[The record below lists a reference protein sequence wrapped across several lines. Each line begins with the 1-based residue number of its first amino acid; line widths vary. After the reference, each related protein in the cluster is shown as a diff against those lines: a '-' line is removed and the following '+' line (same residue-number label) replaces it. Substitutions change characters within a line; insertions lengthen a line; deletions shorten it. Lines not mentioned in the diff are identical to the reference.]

1 MPQSYQQ
8 IGPDLALQI
17 RLVVTDVDGT
27 MTTAEDSM
35 SLAALE
41 AVRRLEEQGVVV
53 GLASGRALP
62 RLESVAQRA
71 GITGP
76 IIAENGGIAKLTKD
90 DQLADLGY
98 SRQPAVRALE
108 KLKGLFPQAI
118 EETEDDKFRLVDIG
132 IKSHGVETV
141 ELRSHLDDVELLDS
155 GYMLHLLQKGVSK
168 GLTLMRLLA
177 RIGDGSL
184 SPEEV
189 MVFGDSTTDMSLFQ
203 LFPHSVLIVNPRL
216 PAQQRQAM
224 LEVAEYVSDLTFGE
238 GFAQV
243 VLHILDA
250 RKA

>member
-1 MPQSYQQ
+1 MPQSYRQ

-41 AVRRLEEQGVVV
+41 AVRRLEAQGIVV

-62 RLESVAQRA
+62 RLESVAERA

-76 IIAENGGIAKLTKD
+76 IIAENGGVAKLRRD
-90 DQLADLGY
+90 DQLVDLGY
-98 SRQPAVRALE
+98 SRKPAMRALE
-108 KLKGLFPQAI
+108 KLKGLFPKAI

-168 GLTLMRLLA
+168 GLTLMRLLGEV
-177 RIGDGSL
+177 GDGSL
-184 SPEEV
+184 SQEEV

-203 LFPHSVLIVNPRL
+203 LFPHSVLIINPRL
-216 PAQQRQAM
+216 ATQQRQAM
-224 LEVAEYVSDLTFGE
+224 LEVAEYVSDLPFGD
-238 GFAQV
+238 GFAEV
-243 VLHILDA
+243 VQHILYC
-250 RKA
+250 RGV

>member
-1 MPQSYQQ
+1 MPQSYRQ

-41 AVRRLEEQGVVV
+41 AVRRLEAQGIVV

-62 RLESVAQRA
+62 RLESVAGRA

-76 IIAENGGIAKLTKD
+76 IIAENGGVAKLRRD
-90 DQLADLGY
+90 DQLVDLGY
-98 SRQPAVRALE
+98 SRKPAMRALE
-108 KLKGLFPQAI
+108 KLKGLFPKAI

-168 GLTLMRLLA
+168 GLTLMRLLGEV
-177 RIGDGSL
+177 GDGSL
-184 SPEEV
+184 SQEEV

-203 LFPHSVLIVNPRL
+203 LFPHSVLIINPRL
-216 PAQQRQAM
+216 ATQQRQAM
-224 LEVAEYVSDLTFGE
+224 LEVAEYVSDLPFGD
-238 GFAQV
+238 GFAEV
-243 VLHILDA
+243 VQHILYC
-250 RKA
+250 RGV

>member
-1 MPQSYQQ
+1 MPQSYRQ

-41 AVRRLEEQGVVV
+41 AVRRLEEQGIVV

-76 IIAENGGIAKLTKD
+76 IIAENGGVAKLTRD

-132 IKSHGVETV
+132 IKSHGVETA

-189 MVFGDSTTDMSLFQ
+189 MVFGDSTTDISLFQ

-224 LEVAEYVSDLTFGE
+224 LEVAEYVSDLTFGD